1 MGVPNTDTF
10 TLDDVLQELGLGD
23 GDSLQDCFDDAVS
36 SDFDGNYN
44 PNSTGTSNNLLN
56 FRNYAN
62 AGLTAV
68 LSNNNLSGS
77 SSWNFFSLDV
87 SSYAGSTAKL
97 VIEYTSGT
105 SYTGDFQIG
114 GNIVAGSTTWNP
126 NTGLN
131 NFQTSTSSVTTYA
144 SVSWMSM
151 QNATS
156 AGRWNRRTGNTPS
169 GGTGVASSD
178 PPVGYFYYA
187 ETSSGAGYPNKKIW
201 LRSPS
206 FSITNSNDTIE
217 FYMGHLG
224 ATVNN
229 FKIYLDIQ

>member
-1 MGVPNTDTF
+1 MGVPNTSTF
-10 TLDDVLQELGLGD
+10 
-23 GDSLQDCFDDAVS
+23 SLQDVSNSIVEIPNNLVSCFNGAVS

-68 LSNNNLSGS
+68 LSNNSLSSS

-105 SYTGDFQIG
+105 NYTGDFQIG
-114 GNIVAGSTTWNP
+114 SNIVAGSTTWNP
-126 NTGLN
+126 SDGLN
-131 NFQTSTSSVTTYA
+131 GFLTSASSVTTYA
-144 SVSWMSM
+144 SVSWTSM
-151 QNATS
+151 QNATTF
-156 AGRWNRRTGNTPS
+156 GRWNRRTGNTPS
-169 GGTGVASSD
+169 GGTGVASSN

-187 ETSSGAGYPNKKIW
+187 ETSSNAGYPNKHIW

-217 FYMGHLG
+217 FYMGHFG